1 MEMSIFITALCVA
14 IIYLLMKFLQMR
26 VIEKQNKPLKILA
39 RDTLLVYL
47 SVLAGHFVLVQL
59 SPITNTNSVTQ
70 VFTAKPDF

>member
-14 IIYLLMKFLQMR
+14 IIYLLMKFLEMR

-59 SPITNTNSVTQ
+59 SPITNNTGVTQ